1 VNYAHDFHAGN
12 FADVFKHIFLTRIL
26 LYLCQK
32 PAPLRFVETHA
43 GSGLYDLSGEA
54 AARGG
59 EWRSGVQRLL
69 SAPLEPPTQE
79 LIQPYV
85 DIVGPLAGADPPLYP
100 GSPLI
105 AAALLRRQDRLI
117 ACELHT
123 AAFARLKD
131 NLRRD
136 RRAKAIEIDG
146 YQGLRAFI
154 PPVERR
160 GLVLIDPPFEDAD
173 EFARL
178 AEALPAAARKW
189 SSGVFM
195 LWHPV
200 KHRASADLF
209 AAALGRDLVASGV
222 RSVLRLEL
230 AVGAA
235 EAGAPLARCGLLIA
249 NPPFLLEREAKLI
262 LPALSRRLGGAQGDH
277 LIAQLAA

>member
-1 VNYAHDFHAGN
+1 MV
-12 FADVFKHIFLTRIL
+12 
-26 LYLCQK
+26 
-32 PAPLRFVETHA
+32 
-43 GSGLYDLSGEA
+43 
-54 AARGG
+54 GG
-59 EWRSGVQRLL
+59 
-69 SAPLEPPTQE
+69 
-79 LIQPYV
+79 
-85 DIVGPLAGADPPLYP
+85 DPPRYP

-117 ACELHT
+117 ACELHP

-131 NLRRD
+131 NLWRD

-146 YQGLRAFI
+146 YQGLRAFV

-178 AEALPAAARKW
+178 AEAVPAAARKW

-200 KHRASADLF
+200 KDRAAAGAF
-209 AAALGRDLVASGV
+209 AAALGRDLAACGV
-222 RSVLRLEL
+222 GSVLRLEL

-235 EAGAPLARCGLLIA
+235 EAGASLARCGLIIA

-262 LPALSRRLGGAQGDH
+262 LPEPEPRGSADPTA
-277 LIAQLAA
+277 II